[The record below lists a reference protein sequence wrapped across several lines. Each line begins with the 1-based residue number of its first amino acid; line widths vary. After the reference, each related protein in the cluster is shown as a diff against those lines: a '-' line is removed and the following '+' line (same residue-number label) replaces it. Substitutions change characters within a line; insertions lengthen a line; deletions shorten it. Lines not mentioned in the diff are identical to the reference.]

1 MKLNYTHAFALTAL
15 LFLLAAPGI
24 AAANS
29 GGAVIAQD
37 GGEDFLFGLLENG
50 AEVVF
55 TVIGPEGEPA
65 VIYGQLGIP
74 SGELALTNAMY
85 DDCMLMALVST
96 QGELLDYI
104 LDLVGSELF
113 NFSDG
118 GGGLSALQ
126 FGEGG
131 FDVNSILGMLGTDF
145 NLLINIFVNAEEAS
159 AQADMSA
166 IKAHL
171 NTNFDF
177 VFTDILDLRIDESFF
192 PPESGI
198 TLPFDSLEIFISQ
211 VENTFEEAVTSV
223 FSVMDDSGFLDSID
237 ISKFAQARASGAGLV
252 AIPDLGALTDL
263 IGGFGGETPPSATSF
278 LLSQVPE
285 LSGPLA
291 VAFAGYIGDQVL
303 SISSTE
309 LNIFEDLLG
318 KSPSD
323 TVNGITGG
331 QSLVVCLMPE
341 GVNVTSYS
349 PEDEALNR
357 TYYDNATNMVFWN
370 ATYYTDQL
378 DYTIS
383 FDEFS
388 FPPLVTITR
397 VFSPETTTPGGSA
410 QVTVAI
416 HNLGDVAI
424 TNISVIDDT
433 IDTTYTTVD
442 VTGTTSSTSASIPA
456 GGWLNITYTVTFQ
469 YEGGYAF
476 APALMHY
483 DFNGTTYYKQTHID
497 GYTVSPDPMG
507 LLIQMFND
515 GMPFTGIAVGVVGL
529 GAILN
534 IALMLRGKGS
544 GGSYQ
549 V

>member
-1 MKLNYTHAFALTAL
+1 MKLKYTHAFALMAL
-15 LFLLAAPGI
+15 IFLLAAPGI

-29 GGAVIAQD
+29 GGVVVAQD
-37 GGEDFLFGLLENG
+37 IGEEFLFGLLENG

-55 TVIGPEGEPA
+55 TSIGSQGEPA

-74 SGELALTNAMY
+74 SGELALTDPMY
-85 DDCMLMALVST
+85 EDCMLMALVST

-104 LDLVGSELF
+104 LDLVGAGLF

-131 FDVNSILGMLGTDF
+131 FDVNSILAMLGTDF
-145 NLLINIFVNAEEAS
+145 NLLINIFVNAEEAD
-159 AQADMSA
+159 AQANMAA

-171 NTNFDF
+171 NANFDF

-198 TLPFDSLEIFISQ
+198 TLPFESLHIFISQ
-211 VENTFEEAVTSV
+211 VVNTFEEAVTSV
-223 FSVMDDSGFLDSID
+223 FRVMDNTGFLDAID
-237 ISKFAQARASGAGLV
+237 ISVFTEARASGAGLV
-252 AIPDLGALTDL
+252 AIPDLAALQEL
-263 IGGFGGETPPSATSF
+263 IEGFGGEPTPSATSF

-303 SISSTE
+303 STSSTH
-309 LNIFEDLLG
+309 LDIFEELLG
-318 KSPSD
+318 KAPSD
-323 TVNGITGG
+323 TITGIDGG
-331 QSLVVCLMPE
+331 QSLVACIMPQ
-341 GVNVTSYS
+341 GVNITSYT

-357 TYYDNATNMVFWN
+357 TFYDNSTNIVFWN
-370 ATYYTDQL
+370 ATFYPNQP
-378 DYTIS
+378 DYTIN
-383 FDEFS
+383 FAENS
-388 FPPLVTITR
+388 FPPLITFIR
-397 VFSPETTTPGGSA
+397 DFNPDSVVVGGSV
-410 QVTVAI
+410 QVTVAV
-416 HNLGDVAI
+416 HNEGTEAI
-424 TNISVIDDT
+424 TNVSVVDDN
-433 IDTTYTTVD
+433 IGATYESVD
-442 VTGTTSSTSASIPA
+442 VTGTTSTSTTSLAA
-456 GGWLNITYTVTFQ
+456 GGWLNFTYTVTFQ

-476 APALMHY
+476 APAIMQY
-483 DFNGTTYYKQTHID
+483 TYNGTTYYKQTHID
-497 GYTVSPDPMG
+497 GYTVSADPVN

-529 GAILN
+529 GAIIN
-534 IALMLRGKGS
+534 IVLMARGKG
-544 GGSYQ
+544 GGGTYQ

>member
-1 MKLNYTHAFALTAL
+1 MKLNYTHAFALMAL
-15 LFLLAAPGI
+15 IFLLAAPGI

-29 GGAVIAQD
+29 GGVVIAQD
-37 GGEDFLFGLLENG
+37 IGEEFLFGLLENG

-55 TVIGPEGEPA
+55 TAIGQQGEPA

-74 SGELALTNAMY
+74 SEELALTDPMY
-85 DDCMLMALVST
+85 DDCMLMALIST

-104 LDLVGSELF
+104 LDLVGAGLF

-131 FDVNSILGMLGTDF
+131 FDVNSILDMLGTDF

-159 AQADMSA
+159 AQTSMSA
-166 IKAHL
+166 IKVHL
-171 NTNFDF
+171 NTNFGF
-177 VFTDILDLRIDESFF
+177 VFTDLLDLRIDESFF
-192 PPESGI
+192 PPDSGI
-198 TLPFDSLEIFISQ
+198 TLPFESLHIFISQ
-211 VENTFEEAVTSV
+211 VENSFEDAVTSV

-237 ISKFAQARASGAGLV
+237 ISVFTDARASGAGLI
-252 AIPDLGALTDL
+252 AIPDLAALTEL
-263 IGGFGGETPPSATSF
+263 IGGFGGEPTPTATSF

-291 VAFAGYIGDQVL
+291 VAFAGYIGDQIL
-303 SISSTE
+303 STSSTH

-323 TVNGITGG
+323 TVTGITGG

-341 GVNVTSYS
+341 GVNITSYV

-357 TYYDNATNMVFWN
+357 TYYDNETNMVFWN
-370 ATYYTDQL
+370 ATYYTNQP
-378 DYTIS
+378 DYTVN
-383 FDEFS
+383 FVEDS
-388 FPPLVTITR
+388 FPPLITITR
-397 VFSPETTTPGGSA
+397 VFNPETTTTGGSV
-410 QVTVAI
+410 QVIVAV
-416 HNLGDVAI
+416 HNAGDEAI
-424 TNISVIDDT
+424 TNVSVVDNSIG
-433 IDTTYTTVD
+433 TTYSSVT
-442 VTGTTSSTSASIPA
+442 VTGSTSTSAATLAA
-456 GGWLNITYTVTFQ
+456 GSWLNFTYTVTFQ

-476 APALMHY
+476 APAVMQY
-483 DFNGTTYYKQTHID
+483 DYNGTTYLKQTHID
-497 GYTVSPDPMG
+497 GYTVSADPFN

-515 GMPFTGIAVGVVGL
+515 GMPFTGIAVGLVGL
-529 GAILN
+529 GAVIN
-534 IALMLRGKGS
+534 IALMLRGRGG